1 MEAKYLAFVKWSQRN
16 MSTTAFSSNN
26 DLVCGEVLQ
35 KNDRIAGRHFASGVT
50 KLLSIPLRVS
60 SF

>member
-1 MEAKYLAFVKWSQRN
+1 